1 MAKVPN
7 GVEKNI
13 AENFNRLSMAHE
25 RCKQTDDD
33 RQTDLRRHIGLANVN
48 SLHVR

>member
-7 GVEKNI
+7 AVKNI

-25 RCKQTDDD
+25 RYR
-33 RQTDLRRHIGLANVN
+33 RQTHGRQQPKTYEAKEHLLI
-48 SLHVR
+48 